1 MFLMISR
8 TFREALKSLFR
19 NGWLSV
25 ATVSIL
31 ILSLYVV
38 SVLYVVTHT
47 TDKILK
53 DIQNKITVSV
63 YFKPDVAE
71 ADILAAKSDL
81 EKNGQIASA
90 DYVSRDQALADFK
103 RENADEPVIL
113 QSLDELGDNPLLASL
128 VIKANNSD
136 QYQAVSDY
144 IKQTSYKDEIS
155 RINYDKGNIK
165 DVISRLNSIDA
176 TTRRIGLVLSLIL
189 VVISI
194 LITFNTIMITI
205 YAQRRE
211 IEIMRLVGAS
221 NTFIRLPF
229 VFEGIIYGVIA
240 ALVSMLILFITLKF
254 LTPYVSSVVSP
265 KDTVDFYTSHFFQI
279 FGLQLLI
286 GIILGII
293 SSLVAMRRYLKI

>member
-1 MFLMISR
+1 MFLMIGR
-8 TFREALKSLFR
+8 TAREAFKSLFR
-19 NGWLSV
+19 NGWLSL

-53 DIQNKITVSV
+53 DIQNKVTVSV
-63 YFKPDVAE
+63 YFKPDTSE
-71 ADILAAKSDL
+71 DDILKAKSDL
-81 EKNGQIASA
+81 EQNGSIASV
-90 DYVSRDQALADFK
+90 DYISRDQALAEFK
-103 RENADEPVIL
+103 RENSDEPVIL

-128 VIKANNSD
+128 VVRANNSN
-136 QYQAVSDY
+136 QYQSISDY
-144 IKQTSYKDEIS
+144 VKQASYKDEIS
-155 RINYDKGNIK
+155 RINFDTGNIK
-165 DVISRLNSIDA
+165 DVISRLNSIDV
-176 TTRRIGLVLSLIL
+176 TTRRIGIILSLIL
-189 VVISI
+189 VAISV

-221 NTFIRLPF
+221 NTYIRLPF
-229 VFEGIIYGVIA
+229 IFEGVIYGVLA
-240 ALVSMLILFITLKF
+240 SLASMLILFLTLKF

-265 KDTVDFYTSHFFQI
+265 QDTVDFYVSHFFQI

-286 GIILGII
+286 GVMLGIL